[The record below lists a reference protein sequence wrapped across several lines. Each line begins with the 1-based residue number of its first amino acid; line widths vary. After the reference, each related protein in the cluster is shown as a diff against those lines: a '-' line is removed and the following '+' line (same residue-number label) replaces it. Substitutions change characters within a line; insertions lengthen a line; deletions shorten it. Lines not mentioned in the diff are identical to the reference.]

1 MLGLSGKTDLPNCA
15 GHSSHSQSRIA
26 AFIARSHANECYRP
40 YNWLQTTIDW
50 PDVRQ
55 LVDPQ
60 PLSPETPELPST
72 CGKPQGPK
80 EKAPKRKNP
89 QAPKKARGLALGA

>member
-26 AFIARSHANECYRP
+26 AFIALSHANERYRP

-60 PLSPETPELPST
+60 PLSPETPELPSIPAGSPKST
-72 CGKPQGPK
+72 AQEAPK
-80 EKAPKRKNP
+80 EKA
-89 QAPKKARGLALGA
+89 QKARA